1 MFKRVLIAN
10 RGEIAIRIAR
20 AASLLGMETVSI
32 YPPADALSL
41 HTRVSTQSVA
51 LGASSDPVRA
61 YLDVDAVIGAAK
73 STHCDCVHPGYG
85 FLSENAT
92 FAERCNAA
100 GLTFVGP
107 DPETLSLFGD
117 KTKARSLARSLGIPI
132 VPGSAQSVASAQDCR
147 DSRQDRLSRDAQG
160 GRRRRWAR
168 HASGQK
174 RNRNDRGAGALPER
188 SVGGVRRRI
197 GLS

>member
-20 AASLLGMETVSI
+20 AASLLGMETVTI

-41 HTRVSTQSVA
+41 HTRVSTPAVA
-51 LGASSDPVRA
+51 LGASSDPVGS
-61 YLDVDAVIGAAK
+61 YLDFDAVIGAAK

-85 FLSENAT
+85 FLSENAA
-92 FAERCNAA
+92 FAERCNAD

-107 DPETLSLFGD
+107 DPETLVLFGD

-132 VPGSAQSVASAQDCR
+132 VPGSAQTVASAHD
-147 DSRQDRLSRDAQG
+147 
-160 GRRRRWAR
+160 
-168 HASGQK
+168 
-174 RNRNDRGAGALPER
+174 
-188 SVGGVRRRI
+188 
-197 GLS
+197 